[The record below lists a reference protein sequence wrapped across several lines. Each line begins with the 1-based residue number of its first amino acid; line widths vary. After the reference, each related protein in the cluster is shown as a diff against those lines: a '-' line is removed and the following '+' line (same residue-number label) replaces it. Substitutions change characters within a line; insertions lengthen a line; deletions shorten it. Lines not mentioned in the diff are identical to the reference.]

1 MFARFFNTLAF
12 NAAVDVAVKALRAL
26 SVGPCPFDPVALA
39 HEAVAELWRVHPGIL
54 SGALEKRPDPVVVA
68 ALALGLI
75 VEKHNDMPDV
85 QRIMI
90 LAMASVL
97 TVVTSKGEEG
107 LLRPAEMMITLSAQ
121 EIYFRVTDARAA
133 EREVITKSGDG
144 IIPDISIDAAEAS
157 RNDIRARLLGLD
169 RKLAEVG
176 G

>member
-12 NAAVDVAVKALRAL
+12 SAAVDVVVKALRAM
-26 SVGPCPFDPVALA
+26 SVGPCPFDPVVLA
-39 HEAVAELWRVHPGIL
+39 HEAVAELWRIHPGIL

-75 VEKHNDMPDV
+75 VDKHDAVPDV

-97 TVVTSKGEEG
+97 AVATSKGEEG

-133 EREVITKSGDG
+133 KRDAIAKSEDG
-144 IIPDISIDAAEAS
+144 IFPGMSVDAAEAS
-157 RNDIRARLLGLD
+157 RDDIQARLLGLD
-169 RKLAEVG
+169 RKLADVG